1 MSEDNKIVAIG
12 YNGMPN
18 GCSDDVLPW
27 GKGSANPLENK
38 TPFVCH
44 AEMNAIMNRNESSIK
59 GCTLYVVLFPCNECA
74 KLIIQAGISKI
85 LYFSDKKH
93 DSVSVQASRILLDL
107 AGVKY
112 SQLVPKR
119 KTIQI
124 NFEKI
129 NSL

>member
-74 KLIIQAGISKI
+74 KLIIQAGITKI